1 MREGRSSVWLSH
13 LFISSISMQF
23 EFKIWSY
30 LGSSYRDKFPDC
42 DSLVVFYVENAYH
55 SCSFSVS
62 QVSWYP
68 AGIDPKPDRFSLST
82 SFWTTSISCKS
93 FRSRWPSEV
102 PQVDSLRFWRLVVKL
117 HPFDQTTRF
126 ITKLGFEPR
135 HNLLYASIIPNKTV
149 RNHTYHKVLVLADAV
164 RDLSGWLEALS
175 ELLFFVRCL

>member
-1 MREGRSSVWLSH
+1 
-13 LFISSISMQF
+13 MQF

-30 LGSSYRDKFPDC
+30 LGSSYRHKFPDC

-55 SCSFSVS
+55 SCSSSVS

-68 AGIDPKPDRFSLST
+68 AVIDPKPDRFSLST
-82 SFWTTSISCKS
+82 SFWTTSISFKS

-149 RNHTYHKVLVLADAV
+149 RNHVLAHAV
-164 RDLSGWLEALS
+164 RDLSSWLEALS
-175 ELLFFVRCL
+175 KLFSLLDAYKSLKVSVLTSNV

>member
-1 MREGRSSVWLSH
+1 
-13 LFISSISMQF
+13 MQF

-55 SCSFSVS
+55 SCSSSVS

-68 AGIDPKPDRFSLST
+68 AVIDPKPDRFSLST
-82 SFWTTSISCKS
+82 SFWTTSISFKS

-149 RNHTYHKVLVLADAV
+149 RNHVLAHAV
-164 RDLSGWLEALS
+164 RDLSSWLEALS
-175 ELLFFVRCL
+175 KLFSLLDAYKSLKVSVLTSNV

>member
-1 MREGRSSVWLSH
+1 MRERRSSVWLSH

-62 QVSWYP
+62 RVSWYP
-68 AGIDPKPDRFSLST
+68 AGIDPKPNRFSLST
-82 SFWTTSISCKS
+82 PFWTTSISCKS

-102 PQVDSLRFWRLVVKL
+102 PQVDSLRF
-117 HPFDQTTRF
+117 FQS
-126 ITKLGFEPR
+126 KLGFEPR

-149 RNHTYHKVLVLADAV
+149 RNHILAHAV
-164 RDLSGWLEALS
+164 KDLSGWLEALS
-175 ELLFFVRCL
+175 KLLFFVRCL

>member
-1 MREGRSSVWLSH
+1 
-13 LFISSISMQF
+13 MQF

-30 LGSSYRDKFPDC
+30 LGSSYRHKFPDC

-55 SCSFSVS
+55 SCSSSVS

-68 AGIDPKPDRFSLST
+68 AVIDPKPDRFSLST
-82 SFWTTSISCKS
+82 SFWTTSISFKS

-149 RNHTYHKVLVLADAV
+149 RNHVLAHAV

-175 ELLFFVRCL
+175 KLFSLLDAYKSLKVSVLTSNV